1 MADWDGGAA
10 LDIVGAGTVAR
21 AGNSSDSRI
30 DVVAKL
36 GIMPY
41 SLFRSFGNNPFLWK
55 LCWQFFSLKLHSAS
69 FLRCTR
75 KRHHP
80 KQAGGER

>member
-55 LCWQFFSLKLHSAS
+55 LCWQFFFTEVAFRFVPSVHQKTTSS
-69 FLRCTR
+69 QTGRW
-75 KRHHP
+75 
-80 KQAGGER
+80 